1 MYQFFAIES
10 KASLKTYFRKSYE
23 QQFLS
28 TIFPLI
34 SARPQISARPH
45 KRRPLISEAP
55 LGIHIERSAPP
66 VINAA
71 PPNMTFIG
79 VVIIVY

>member
-10 KASLKTYFRKSYE
+10 KASLKTYFCKSYE

-34 SARPQISARPH
+34 STEPQTSARPH
-45 KRRPLISEAP
+45 KRRPLIIAAP
-55 LGIHIERSAPP
+55 LGIHIERSATP

-71 PPNMTFIG
+71 PLNMTFIG
-79 VVIIVY
+79 VVMIVY